1 MRRRRIVSRA
11 LYLLDKIRRGSD
23 PADMPAAPVEG
34 AVSSNTAPEPRP
46 DGLVLWMHATDA
58 ATSGPLPA
66 LAQELSRL
74 RGEPVHALLTSSRGQ
89 VPAAIRHSVISL
101 PAPSDTPASVRG
113 FLDHCRPDFGVVL
126 GLPDRPVLLEA
137 ANADGMGLIL
147 GFPKRAVA
155 DRRLPLLAG
164 SLLHL
169 FDVCLAPSGEDARL
183 IRAQAPDD
191 LDVITTGPV
200 LDTALTFP
208 CDETELTRLA
218 ACVGSRP
225 VWLAHQPQLHEIKA
239 IEAAHR
245 VAARSAHRLLLILVP
260 PIGAAAAEISAV
272 FEAQGWRTALR
283 SEGLDPDAETQV
295 FIADAEEDETMGE
308 DELWFRLAPIVFCGG
323 TLSGRVQSDPFRAA
337 THGTAIIHGPETPQH
352 ADRFARLGHAGATL
366 RIGKPDELGEAVRKL
381 LSPDVAADLA
391 LAGWSVVSE
400 SAQVIDGL
408 ARRIDEA
415 LDLADEARA
424 VAR

>member
-1 MRRRRIVSRA
+1 
-11 LYLLDKIRRGSD
+11 
-23 PADMPAAPVEG
+23 MPAAPIEG
-34 AVSSNTAPEPRP
+34 TGTSVIEPPERP
-46 DGLVLWMHATDA
+46 DGVVLWMHATDA

-89 VPAAIRHSVISL
+89 VPAAIRHSVISF
-101 PAPSDTPASVRG
+101 PAPPDTPAHVRG

-126 GLPDRPVLLEA
+126 GLPDRPVLFEA
-137 ANADGMGLIL
+137 ANAEGIGLIL
-147 GFPKRAVA
+147 AFPSRSVA

-169 FDVCLAPSGEDARL
+169 FDICMAPSGEDARL
-183 IRAQAPDD
+183 IGAAAPGD

-200 LDTALTFP
+200 SDTALTFP

-218 ACVGSRP
+218 SRVGSRP
-225 VWLAHQPQLHEIKA
+225 VWLAHQPQVDEIEA

-260 PIGAAAAEISAV
+260 PKDAAPAEISSM
-272 FEAQGWRTALR
+272 FTAQGWRTALR
-283 SEGLDPDAETQV
+283 SEGLDPDADVQV

-323 TLSGRVQSDPFRAA
+323 TLSGTVQSDPFRAA
-337 THGTAIIHGPETPQH
+337 AHGTAIIHGPVTPQH
-352 ADRFARLGHAGATL
+352 ADRFARLGQAVATL
-366 RIGKPDELGEAVRKL
+366 RIDGPDELGEAVRKL
-381 LSPDVAADLA
+381 LSPDVAAELA
-391 LAGWSVVSE
+391 LAGWTVVSE
-400 SAQVIDGL
+400 SAHVIDGL
-408 ARRIDEA
+408 ARMIDEA
-415 LDLADEARA
+415 LDLAEEARA
-424 VAR
+424 AAR